1 MAKQRAVEVDFSDN
15 IFRRL
20 MTVIEERKVN
30 PPARSY
36 TTSLFQGGID
46 RIGAKLTEE
55 AVEAVEAGRESGDAG
70 RQHLV
75 HEAADV
81 LYHLFVLLGF
91 RDVPLA
97 AVEQELAQRFGI
109 SGLDEKA
116 SRAANE

>member
-1 MAKQRAVEVDFSDN
+1 MDFSDN

-20 MTVIEERKVN
+20 MTVIEERKAN
-30 PPARSY
+30 PPVRSY
-36 TTSLFQGGID
+36 TTSLFQGGIEK
-46 RIGAKLTEE
+46 IGAKLTEE

-109 SGLDEKA
+109 SGLEKRL
-116 SRAANE
+116 RACQ

>member
-1 MAKQRAVEVDFSDN
+1 MDASDH

-20 MTVIEERKVN
+20 MGVIEDRRAN

-36 TTSLFQGGID
+36 TTSLFEAGID
-46 RIGAKLTEE
+46 KIGAKLMEE
-55 AVEAVEAGRESGDAG
+55 AAEAVEAGRESGEPG

-81 LYHLFVLLGF
+81 LYHLFVLLGY
-91 RDVPLA
+91 RHIPLA

-116 SRAANE
+116 SRAISE